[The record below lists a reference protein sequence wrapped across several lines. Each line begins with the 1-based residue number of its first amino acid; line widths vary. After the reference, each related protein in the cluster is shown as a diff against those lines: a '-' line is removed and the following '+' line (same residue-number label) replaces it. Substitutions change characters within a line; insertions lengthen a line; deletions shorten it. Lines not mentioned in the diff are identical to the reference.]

1 MLGSFNNWNIITF
14 SHKVTT
20 GEAFE
25 EIHQVFLDGIR
36 KNTAL
41 FVQYGNYSY
50 MNTTYTTTMG
60 YYVVK
65 FISEAHTL
73 QEYTTCDGKIN
84 TSGELVVKVQY
95 LN

>member
-1 MLGSFNNWNIITF
+1 MVSET
-14 SHKVTT
+14 
-20 GEAFE
+20 
-25 EIHQVFLDGIR
+25 
-36 KNTAL
+36 NTAL
-41 FVQYGNYSY
+41 LVQYGNYSY
-50 MNTTYTTTMG
+50 MNTTDIATVG

-65 FISEAHTL
+65 FISKAHTL